1 MWTQIKDAVFDA
13 TQASGLNSSFLGDMI
28 AETYGVV
35 LSIMIS
41 VLFAMWLD
49 HGREARRRRDH
60 RKRAV
65 TRWVNA
71 HERMLIDV
79 KAAGGQSSNGEREA
93 MLKGRELIIE
103 NAKSDARDVWSDYEG
118 AFHRRKM
125 FEAFEDYL
133 RTLETLKIEVGR
145 VQIWS
150 DSVRTAALMSI
161 DRLQKLIKV
170 TGDSRHSRRLMREF
184 KEMRARASLAARAS
198 AQEADA
204 ASAGD

>member
-1 MWTQIKDAVFDA
+1 MWDQLKEAVFDA
-13 TQASGLNSSFLGDMI
+13 TEASGLNSGFLGDVV
-28 AETYGVV
+28 AEAIGVI
-35 LSIMIS
+35 LSILIS

-49 HGREARRRRDH
+49 QGREVRRRRDH

-71 HERMLIDV
+71 HERMLADV
-79 KAAGGQSSNGEREA
+79 KAAGGQSSNGAREA
-93 MLKGRELIIE
+93 MLKGRELIVE

-118 AFHRRKM
+118 AFHKRKM

-133 RTLETLKIEVGR
+133 RTMEALRIEVGR

-150 DSVRTAALMSI
+150 DSVKAAALTSI
-161 DRLQKLIKV
+161 DRLQRLVKIS
-170 TGDSRHSRRLMREF
+170 GDSRQSRRLMRDF
-184 KEMRARASLAARAS
+184 KDMRARASLSTKAS

-204 ASAGD
+204 AVANK